1 MSTTSRAAAGFF
13 VGSALLLGVS
23 AAAAGDRPAFTI
35 GSKRFTESLVLGEIG
50 KAIAGR
56 AGEAEVKHKEGLG
69 GTAIVF
75 RALQEGSI
83 DLYAEYTGTIAE
95 AILKDP
101 SVTDLEAMRRALA
114 GLGLGMSEPLGFEN
128 TYALATTRRRARELD
143 LKKISDLAAHPEVAL
158 GLSHEFLGRSDGWP
172 GLAERYGLGG
182 MKHVGGMD
190 HGLSYEAVAS
200 GSIAILDIYSTDAK
214 IERYDLVTLVDD
226 RRFFPSYK
234 AVWLYRAE
242 LPARLPATFARLSAV
257 AGRIDERAMIA
268 MNARVELAGEQ
279 PADTAARFVDELQ
292 QVTRAAPPE
301 VIQRGFWA
309 GMLEAIRSEGPAHL
323 MLVGISLLASMVVGV
338 PLGVAAAKL
347 RRAGGPILAATGVV
361 QTIPALALLCFFI
374 PLLGIGKLPA
384 LAALFLY
391 GLLPIVRNTATGLR
405 SIPQTLI
412 ESAEALGLP
421 RFERLLRIELPLASR
436 TVLAGIKTSA
446 VINVGT
452 ATVAA
457 FVGAGGLGS
466 PISTGLNLN
475 DTSRILQ
482 GAVPAAALA
491 LLVQGAFALLERA
504 IVPRGLVAFEQQQEG
519 GERQP
524 G

>member
-1 MSTTSRAAAGFF
+1 VLVTRPFGAEFLPLSRSLANIGQTFPPVA
-13 VGSALLLGVS
+13 VLALAV
-23 AAAAGDRPAFTI
+23 P
-35 GSKRFTESLVLGEIG
+35 VLGFG
-50 KAIAGR
+50 
-56 AGEAEVKHKEGLG
+56 
-69 GTAIVF
+69 
-75 RALQEGSI
+75 
-83 DLYAEYTGTIAE
+83 
-95 AILKDP
+95 
-101 SVTDLEAMRRALA
+101 
-114 GLGLGMSEPLGFEN
+114 
-128 TYALATTRRRARELD
+128 
-143 LKKISDLAAHPEVAL
+143 AAP
-158 GLSHEFLGRSDGWP
+158 
-172 GLAERYGLGG
+172 
-182 MKHVGGMD
+182 
-190 HGLSYEAVAS
+190 
-200 GSIAILDIYSTDAK
+200 
-214 IERYDLVTLVDD
+214 TLV
-226 RRFFPSYK
+226 
-234 AVWLYRAE
+234 
-242 LPARLPATFARLSAV
+242 
-257 AGRIDERAMIA
+257 
-268 MNARVELAGEQ
+268 
-279 PADTAARFVDELQ
+279 
-292 QVTRAAPPE
+292 
-301 VIQRGFWA
+301 
-309 GMLEAIRSEGPAHL
+309 
-323 MLVGISLLASMVVGV
+323 
-338 PLGVAAAKL
+338 
-347 RRAGGPILAATGVV
+347 
-361 QTIPALALLCFFI
+361 
-374 PLLGIGKLPA
+374 
-384 LAALFLY
+384 ALFLY